1 MYSMCLMMRHFFFA
15 LMHVKCHFVFH
26 HSHFFR
32 QDKEFESWI
41 NNFHTNKTCTT
52 TSDCPEDDSSTNQ
65 YHYKC
70 DLVLNQCVCNGLSYY
85 CNQSTTANSSNNDN
99 ANRKNYHN
107 NDNQTFLSN
116 NRLNDL
122 VRRMPML
129 PISIVLIS
137 MFISICIVLQLFAKA
152 RFRNTQRSI
161 FANPQKLELAKAQER
176 RLSQL
181 SQLSGQQQQQQQW
194 SSDRGMIYSLNHHKY
209 PRLSLPQ
216 APISL
221 SSSSMYNHRSVRN
234 SLGSTNIVPTAMI
247 GSTLTYP
254 TPMFDNSITALSSS
268 SSTSSSSSS
277 KSSKNMMKQKQ
288 GTINVNLQ

>member
-1 MYSMCLMMRHFFFA
+1 MY
-15 LMHVKCHFVFH
+15 VKCHFVFH
-26 HSHFFR
+26 HSHFFRITFFQFR

-70 DLVLNQCVCNGLSYY
+70 DLELNQCVCNGLSYY
-85 CNQSTTANSSNNDN
+85 CNQSTTANSSNNNN

-176 RLSQL
+176 
-181 SQLSGQQQQQQQW
+181 QLSG
-194 SSDRGMIYSLNHHKY
+194 
-209 PRLSLPQ
+209 
-216 APISL
+216 
-221 SSSSMYNHRSVRN
+221 
-234 SLGSTNIVPTAMI
+234 IVFF
-247 GSTLTYP
+247 YYR
-254 TPMFDNSITALSSS
+254 
-268 SSTSSSSSS
+268 
-277 KSSKNMMKQKQ
+277 
-288 GTINVNLQ
+288 

>member
-1 MYSMCLMMRHFFFA
+1 MMKIDLEFHFIFDDYGIPFLCLLRFCFIW
-15 LMHVKCHFVFH
+15 V
-26 HSHFFR
+26 
-32 QDKEFESWI
+32 
-41 NNFHTNKTCTT
+41 
-52 TSDCPEDDSSTNQ
+52 Q
-65 YHYKC
+65 YHDD
-70 DLVLNQCVCNGLSYY
+70 DLFEQ
-85 CNQSTTANSSNNDN
+85 
-99 ANRKNYHN
+99 KK
-107 NDNQTFLSN
+107 
-116 NRLNDL
+116 
-122 VRRMPML
+122 
-129 PISIVLIS
+129 SIR
-137 MFISICIVLQLFAKA
+137 A

-221 SSSSMYNHRSVRN
+221 SSSSSSSMYHHRSVRN

-268 SSTSSSSSS
+268 SSTSSPMVTKIELS
-277 KSSKNMMKQKQ
+277 
-288 GTINVNLQ
+288 